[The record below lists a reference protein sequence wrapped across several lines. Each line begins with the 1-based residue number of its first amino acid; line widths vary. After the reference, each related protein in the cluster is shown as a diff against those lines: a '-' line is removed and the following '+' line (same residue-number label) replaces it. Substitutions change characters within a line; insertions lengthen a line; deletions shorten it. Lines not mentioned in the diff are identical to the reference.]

1 MKIEFDPAKDVAN
14 VAKHGLSLTDAAA
27 FDFEEAY
34 VELDDRHDYGEL
46 RYRAFGRV
54 ASLGH
59 CLAFT
64 VRGSVARLI
73 SYRRAHEKEMQR
85 YGK

>member
-1 MKIEFDPAKDVAN
+1 M
-14 VAKHGLSLTDAAA
+14 DAAA
-27 FDFEEAY
+27 FDLEQAY
-34 VELDDRHDYGEL
+34 VELDDRYDYGET

-54 ASLGH
+54 DSFGH

-73 SYRRAHEKEMQR
+73 RYRRAHDKEMQR